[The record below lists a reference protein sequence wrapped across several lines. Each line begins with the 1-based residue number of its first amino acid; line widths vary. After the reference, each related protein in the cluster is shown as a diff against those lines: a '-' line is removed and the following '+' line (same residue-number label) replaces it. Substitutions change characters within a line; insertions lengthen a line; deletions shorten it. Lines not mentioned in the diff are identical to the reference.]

1 MQLSR
6 REKEMIECFIKH
18 GLTLTAQELAGFA
31 NVSTK
36 TIYRAIRKINE
47 ASKHG
52 DIILAEV
59 GKGFRLDYANYLKEN
74 VKNTESRSRQ
84 GPLERRNEILLTLL
98 FKSPKKLLIHELFHP
113 YYISDPVISNDL
125 NKISLFLKDND
136 LKLKRH
142 GQRVGIEGTERNIR
156 KVVNMLLS
164 FNLLEDKQSFT
175 NNYSTNSFDI
185 NFITT
190 MLEYIEQQ
198 LVSGIAYPYGMN
210 IFSHIYI
217 LLKRCREGNIQLED
231 ESWCLEE
238 EDQRIIQYNQE
249 LYELARVVM
258 DKMGNYL
265 NISLPESETFYLFQY
280 LVSSR
285 VENGAISY
293 QNLFSEAKE
302 ITQFFSMNMS
312 QLMGIAIDQ
321 ELYQQDLYNHIQPL
335 LYRLKHHIIIKND
348 LLNDIAS
355 EYTQT
360 FKQVAYVSQMVQ
372 QVFHTNPISKDE
384 IGFLTLYFV
393 KYKELIPIKKRVLI
407 MCSSGVGTSE
417 LLKVKVKKAFPELE
431 IIAVV
436 SARQYQ
442 KNQTQFSN
450 IDLILTTV
458 HLTISSETPMI
469 LVNSVFTKQD
479 ENRVKEKLG
488 EIENGSE
495 K

>member
-1 MQLSR
+1 
-6 REKEMIECFIKH
+6 
-18 GLTLTAQELAGFA
+18 
-31 NVSTK
+31 
-36 TIYRAIRKINE
+36 
-47 ASKHG
+47 
-52 DIILAEV
+52 
-59 GKGFRLDYANYLKEN
+59 
-74 VKNTESRSRQ
+74 
-84 GPLERRNEILLTLL
+84 
-98 FKSPKKLLIHELFHP
+98 
-113 YYISDPVISNDL
+113 
-125 NKISLFLKDND
+125 
-136 LKLKRH
+136 
-142 GQRVGIEGTERNIR
+142 
-156 KVVNMLLS
+156 
-164 FNLLEDKQSFT
+164 
-175 NNYSTNSFDI
+175 
-185 NFITT
+185 
-190 MLEYIEQQ
+190 
-198 LVSGIAYPYGMN
+198 
-210 IFSHIYI
+210 
-217 LLKRCREGNIQLED
+217 
-231 ESWCLEE
+231 
-238 EDQRIIQYNQE
+238 
-249 LYELARVVM
+249 
-258 DKMGNYL
+258 
-265 NISLPESETFYLFQY
+265 
-280 LVSSR
+280 
-285 VENGAISY
+285 
-293 QNLFSEAKE
+293 
-302 ITQFFSMNMS
+302 
-312 QLMGIAIDQ
+312 MGIAIDQ

-348 LLNDIAS
+348 LLNDIES